1 MTHLNTEHHSNTE
14 RHLNISHPIHKAHR
28 TLNHTTLTA
37 LRTVQPHIHNNPPT
51 ALLHN
56 HHTHPLT
63 AESSTKS
70 LTAMELLLNHS
81 TNNILALQVT
91 DNQAPLNTELLQAL
105 EICLSHIMVIS
116 RVCTMLS
123 ILVDF
128 MEIKEDRHQ
137 CLWELTQSMDS
148 STDLR
153 SMVDHLKAVMV
164 VSNNREGGN
173 LNVNGS

>member
-1 MTHLNTEHHSNTE
+1 
-14 RHLNISHPIHKAHR
+14 
-28 TLNHTTLTA
+28 
-37 LRTVQPHIHNNPPT
+37 
-51 ALLHN
+51 
-56 HHTHPLT
+56 
-63 AESSTKS
+63 
-70 LTAMELLLNHS
+70 MELLLNHS

-91 DNQAPLNTELLQAL
+91 DNQAPLNTEFLQTL

-123 ILVDF
+123 NLVDF

-137 CLWELTQSMDS
+137 CLWELTHSMDS
-148 STDLR
+148 SRDLR
-153 SMVDHLKAVMV
+153 SMVDHLKAVMA